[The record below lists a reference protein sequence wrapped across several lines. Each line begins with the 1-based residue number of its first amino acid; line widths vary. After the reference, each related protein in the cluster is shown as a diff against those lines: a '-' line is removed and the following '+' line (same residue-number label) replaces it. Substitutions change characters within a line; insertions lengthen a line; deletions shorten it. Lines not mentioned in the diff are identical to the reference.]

1 MGVSEKY
8 RKIIT
13 EEIRFVVS
21 KMDESQIPEQK
32 LYYFSGIYSVIQR
45 ILNFE
50 CDPDLIGLHLV
61 LHNTYDAFNARY
73 QAILKGGERL
83 IPLEEIHFQKLSKLS
98 RELAQKMEKKQ
109 DMSETLKKFA
119 VLSYS
124 TTGNG
129 YYLRT
134 KGMLNIEDL

>member
-8 RKIIT
+8 RKMIT
-13 EEIRFVVS
+13 EEIHFVVS
-21 KMDESQIPEQK
+21 KMDESPEPEQK
-32 LYYFSGIYSVIQR
+32 LYYFSGIYSMIQR

-50 CDPDLIGLHLV
+50 CDTDLIGLHLV
-61 LHNTYDAFNARY
+61 LRETYGAFSGRL

-83 IPLEEIHFQKLSKLS
+83 IPLEEIHFTKLSELS
-98 RELAQKMEKKQ
+98 KELARNIERKQ
-109 DMSETLKKFA
+109 DAGELLKKFA

-134 KGMLNIEDL
+134 KGLLNIEDL